1 MDGSSVNNTDC
12 SNISPD
18 ILLNVKEKYFASI
31 TLTSKA
37 RKLARRNQAVAKAL
51 KIFQE
56 RSLRGNDQNPQTG
69 RLKIAMVAKSNLIPT
84 TNDLKISHG
93 DSFANI
99 L

>member
-1 MDGSSVNNTDC
+1 MA
-12 SNISPD
+12 I
-18 ILLNVKEKYFASI
+18 K
-31 TLTSKA
+31 
-37 RKLARRNQAVAKAL
+37 NQPVAMAL

-84 TNDLKISHG
+84 TNALKMCHG
-93 DSFANI
+93 GSFANI